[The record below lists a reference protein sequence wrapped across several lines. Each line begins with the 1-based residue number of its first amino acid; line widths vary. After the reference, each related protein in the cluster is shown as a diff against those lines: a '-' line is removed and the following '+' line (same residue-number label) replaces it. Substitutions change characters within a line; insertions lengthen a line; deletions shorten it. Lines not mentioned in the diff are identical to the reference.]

1 MNSAPGPRLQPD
13 TLRSNPPSIKKPPSF
28 LAKLLVTVGILAV
41 VIGAIVFV
49 KVMQIKTLIGMKWQ
63 QPPESVSTAVARQE
77 TWRQTLDS
85 VGSLTAVQGVTV
97 AAELDGKIVDIAFEA
112 GREVAKGDLLVKQ
125 DTAVEE
131 AMLRSAEAAV
141 ELAKVNLDR
150 TKELLAKATVSK
162 AQLDTDQAA
171 YLQALASADN
181 IRATIAKKT
190 IRAPF
195 AGRLGIRLVNLG
207 QNLKAG
213 DSIVSLQALNPIFVD
228 FYLPQQELI
237 QIKSGLV
244 VRISGDALGG
254 KPMEGKITA
263 ISPDVDASTRN
274 VRVEGTIENKSELLH
289 PGMYV
294 DVAVELPGS
303 DKVLVIPETAILYAP
318 YGDTVYVVDEKEV
331 EGQDGKKEK
340 QLVVRQQIVRL
351 GSHRGDFVAVTSG
364 LKEGETVVSSGVFR
378 LRPGGTVT
386 VNNTLAPNAEL
397 TPKPSDS

>member
-1 MNSAPGPRLQPD
+1 MNSAPAPRLQSDP
-13 TLRSNPPSIKKPPSF
+13 LRSAPPRKKSPSF
-28 LAKLLVTVGILAV
+28 GMKLLVTIGILAV
-41 VIGAIVFV
+41 VLGAIVVV
-49 KVMQIKTLIGMKWQ
+49 KALQVKTLIAMNWQ
-63 QPPESVSTAVARQE
+63 QPPETVSTAVVKQE
-77 TWRQTLDS
+77 TWQQTLDS

-97 AAELDGKIVDIAFEA
+97 AAELDGRIVDIAFEA
-112 GREVAKGDLLVKQ
+112 GRAVAKGDLLVKQ

-131 AMLRSAEAAV
+131 AQLRSAEAAA

-162 AQLDTDQAA
+162 SQLDTDQAT
-171 YLQALASADN
+171 YLQALAAADN

-213 DSIVSLQALNPIFVD
+213 DSIVSLQALDPIYVD

-237 QIKSGLV
+237 QVKNGLP

-254 KPMEGKITA
+254 KSMEGRVTA

-274 VRVEGTIENKSELLH
+274 VRIEGTIENKSERLH

-294 DVAVELPGS
+294 DVAVELPAS
-303 DKVLVIPETAILYAP
+303 DQFLVIPETAILYAP

-331 EGQDGKKEK
+331 EGKDGNKEK

-351 GSHRGDFVAVTSG
+351 GAHRGDFVAVTSG
-364 LKEGETVVSSGVFR
+364 LKAGETVVSSGVFR
-378 LRPGGTVT
+378 LHGGGTVT
-386 VNNTLAPNAEL
+386 VNNSVAPNAEL
-397 TPKPSDS
+397 TPKPTDS